1 MLVGTNGE
9 ISLHSAQKTFSIE
22 KDHQLAC
29 YADFCNE
36 CGNCDVFCPED
47 GGPYIE
53 KPKLFG
59 SAESF
64 DLFTTHDGYLLENS
78 EDAQRFRGRMRGA
91 EVSLM
96 VSGGQGTF
104 SDGVVEIPV
113 NMENGDLG
121 GAVVINA
128 PSSPHTV
135 ELERVFAL
143 RAIYNGMTCDS
154 AINWVVAP
162 TL

>member
-1 MLVGTNGE
+1 MGKSQALSTPSSRALRNAVR
-9 ISLHSAQKTFSIE
+9 IS
-22 KDHQLAC
+22 
-29 YADFCNE
+29 
-36 CGNCDVFCPED
+36 
-47 GGPYIE
+47 
-53 KPKLFG
+53 
-59 SAESF
+59 
-64 DLFTTHDGYLLENS
+64 
-78 EDAQRFRGRMRGA
+78 
-91 EVSLM
+91 
-96 VSGGQGTF
+96 
-104 SDGVVEIPV
+104 V